1 VGLLGLLGVRGSPGK
16 EPTDRTMQRFLDQVV
31 DKVDDDDGDKV
42 FLSAILSG
50 LRYDPKQF
58 ANLLIA
64 KPNATYGN
72 YFTATVD
79 LLQSEWGTRMAMAFV
94 ERAARYGVD
103 VQAGT
108 QAPSLSPIAVVAKFK
123 ALLATFNEMVRQGRV
138 SPDDQRRVRDAAA
151 AVAAD
156 LRLIEQ
162 KLTKVKPA
170 GVKLAGGAAVAAG
183 ALWKTAAVLAADD
196 VTGVG
201 VADDIAIPFVVVGA
215 VVLSAIA
222 LLPGRVPP
230 EILDYQL
237 AEATAKAAVLL
248 MQQVVSRPVPIV
260 PPMPPPDLGKKQE
273 TPKEPQKEPPIQVG
287 PRIKPQPVE
296 PPKRDKERACRDVC
310 GASLPIVWPAELPL
324 PGDRG
329 LERVSRSDDDWFS
342 PRRGSDQALLADQ
355 IRRAREQT
363 KAGVPTPPP
372 KPCFTD
378 DADPYELYHAHHR
391 RPLFLGGWEDT
402 TNLCAL
408 KDARHQS
415 GHRLLTNQFLMFMT
429 DSTWR
434 SCRMCS
440 SILTKHGVGQQYEI
454 DPSPWPF

>member
-1 VGLLGLLGVRGSPGK
+1 VSVSRSPGK
-16 EPTDRTMQRFLDQVV
+16 KPTDRTMQRFLDQVV
-31 DKVDDDDGDKV
+31 DKVDDEDGDKV
-42 FLSAILSG
+42 FLSAVLNG
-50 LRYDPKQF
+50 LKYDPKQF

-79 LLQSEWGTRMAMAFV
+79 LLQSEWGTRMAMLFV

-108 QAPSLSPIAVVAKFK
+108 RAPSLSPIAVVAKFK
-123 ALLATFNEMVRQGRV
+123 ALLATYNEMAKQGRV
-138 SPDDQRRVRDAAA
+138 STDDQRRVRDAAA
-151 AVAAD
+151 AVAAA
-156 LRLIEQ
+156 LRPIEQ
-162 KLTKVKPA
+162 KLTKPP
-170 GVKLAGGAAVAAG
+170 GVKLAGGAAIAAG
-183 ALWKTAAVLAADD
+183 ALWKTAAGLAADD

-230 EILDYQL
+230 EILDYKP

-260 PPMPPPDLGKKQE
+260 PPMPPPMPPPDLGRKRE
-273 TPKEPQKEPPIQVG
+273 PPKEPQKEPPIKVG
-287 PRIKPQPVE
+287 PRIEPIPGE
-296 PPKRDKERACRDVC
+296 PPQRDKERTCRDVC

-324 PGDRG
+324 PGEGG

-342 PRRGSDQALLADQ
+342 PRRGSDQAGLADQ

-372 KPCFTD
+372 RPCFAD

-391 RPLFLGGWEDT
+391 HPLFLGGWEDT

-408 KDARHQS
+408 KDARHKD
-415 GHRLLTNQFLMFMT
+415 GHRLLTNQIFMFMT

-440 SILTKHGVGQQYEI
+440 SVLTKHGVGQQYEI